1 MLYGDKTGGGHLHP
15 GQPGKSTFQSSWG
28 PDQVMHNV
36 SDVATDPKIEWKPG
50 RVVKGIQRYEVTGIR
65 DGVEIFVVTD
75 GSDIIAA
82 YPIGR

>member
-1 MLYGDKTGGGHLHP
+1 
-15 GQPGKSTFQSSWG
+15 
-28 PDQVMHNV
+28 MHNV

-65 DGVEIFVVTD
+65 DGMEIFVVTD
-75 GSDIIAA
+75 GSDIITT

>member
-1 MLYGDKTGGGHLHP
+1 MIYIYIVNQEK
-15 GQPGKSTFQSSWG
+15 KK
-28 PDQVMHNV
+28 
-36 SDVATDPKIEWKPG
+36 SDVEIIFDEYVPLTITFNQSPNLKKYIRIEWKPG

-75 GSDIIAA
+75 GSDIITA